1 MKENDYYIIKKEAW
15 NSILGLLAELSKEIE
30 RLKAERP
37 PMKKILSNKDLQEVL
52 HVNGKLI
59 RKYRNEGLLDYSHGA
74 DTGGKYWYTSDDVK
88 NFIKNTRK

>member
-1 MKENDYYIIKKEAW
+1 MEENDFYLVKKEDW
-15 NSILGLLAELSKEIE
+15 NSILGLVTELSREIE
-30 RLKAERP
+30 RLKAQQP

-59 RKYRNEGLLDYSHGA
+59 RKYRNDGLLDYSHAA
-74 DTGGKYWYTSDDVK
+74 DTGGKYWYTSDDVM